1 MSKNLLA
8 DTDFT
13 DGRDKRFVHSVLIG
27 RVSKLEVSEKGAN
40 VRIIMP
46 DRLDHQ
52 GQPLIT
58 KPIPVLQ
65 ISAGGKKQFAMP
77 RLDQNALLVKLPN
90 STSSYA
96 AIGFFYTTKVPPPVT
111 DPKLDYTIWEGG
123 HTQQFDANTDDNGN
137 PKSDVFL
144 TQDFKAGWKGTYKK
158 DVNLNTTDSAKFN
171 VQADGDVLIQ
181 SAKGNIDV
189 KAPTGTVTIEQDIV
203 TLKANTINLIGNVVH
218 QGNMSTTGIHTAADG
233 PHSAC
238 GLAQGALEERIAAI
252 ERRLAA
258 LDGQTA
264 PEPKEGC
271 C

>member
-8 DTDFT
+8 DTDYT

-46 DRLDHQ
+46 DRLDHE

-77 RLDQNALLVKLPN
+77 RLNQNCLLVKLPN

-96 AIGFFYTTKVPPPVT
+96 AIGFFYTTKEPPPVT
-111 DPKLDYTIWEGG
+111 DPKLDYTTWEGG
-123 HTQQFDANTDDNGN
+123 HTQQYNANDNV
-137 PKSDVFL
+137 DVFL
-144 TQDFKAGWKGTYKK
+144 TEDFKAGWNCTCKK
-158 DVNLNTTDSAKFN
+158 AINLKTTDSAKITIT
-171 VQADGDVLIQ
+171 GDSDVNIVSSNGKVAIQGATEIDLTASLIKI
-181 SAKGNIDV
+181 SGNIQHDGSM
-189 KAPTGTVTIEQDIV
+189 T
-203 TLKANTINLIGNVVH
+203 
-218 QGNMSTTGIHTAADG
+218 TTGIHNAADG
-233 PHSAC
+233 PHSSC
-238 GLAQGALEERIAAI
+238 GLAQGTLDERIRAI
-252 ERRLAA
+252 ERRLSA
-258 LDGQTA
+258 LDGQPL
-264 PEPKEGC
+264 PEQPTTEGC

>member
-46 DRLDHQ
+46 DRLDHE

-77 RLDQNALLVKLPN
+77 RLNQNALLVKLPN

-111 DPKLDYTIWEGG
+111 DPKLDYCEWEGG
-123 HTQQFDANTDDNGN
+123 HTEKHDANDNAD
-137 PKSDVFL
+137 PFL

-158 DVNLNTTDSAKFN
+158 DVNLNTTDAAKFN
-171 VQADGDVLIQ
+171 IKADGDILIN
-181 SAKGNIDV
+181 SANGNIDV
-189 KAPTGTVTIEQDIV
+189 KSPNGTVTIEQQNIV
-203 TLKANTINLIGNVVH
+203 LKGTVTIEGNIVH
-218 QGNMSTTGIHTAADG
+218 TGNMTTSGIHNASDG
-233 PHSAC
+233 PHSSC
-238 GLAQGALEERIAAI
+238 GLAQGALEERIASL

-258 LDGQTA
+258 LDGQSA
-264 PEPKEGC
+264 PAAGKGGC
-271 C
+271 